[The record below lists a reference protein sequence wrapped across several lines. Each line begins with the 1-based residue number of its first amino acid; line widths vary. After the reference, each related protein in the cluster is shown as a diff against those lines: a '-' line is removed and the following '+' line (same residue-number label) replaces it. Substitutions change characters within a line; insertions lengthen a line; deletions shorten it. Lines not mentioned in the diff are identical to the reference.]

1 MNRSSAVLAL
11 VAIQIAM
18 AAIAIPS
25 GIILLVDPSGSA
37 VGGQF
42 ILPHLTAAIPFIV
55 DFTLVGL
62 WLFLVYGLVP
72 VVLVAGL
79 LRLKRWAWRSS
90 MILGALEICWI
101 GAEVALFWDLGFNV
115 MYVLIGGIGVATLA
129 VSLSPA
135 VSRLFAV
142 K

>member
-1 MNRSSAVLAL
+1 MSRPSAVLAL
-11 VAIQIAM
+11 IAIQVIM
-18 AAIAIPS
+18 AVIAIPS
-25 GIILLVDPSGSA
+25 GILLLLDPSGSA
-37 VGGQF
+37 MGGQF

-72 VVLVAGL
+72 IILVAGL
-79 LRLKRWAWRSS
+79 LRHKRWAWRSS
-90 MILGALEICWI
+90 VVLGALEICWI
-101 GAEVALFWDLGFNV
+101 GAEVALFSDLGFNV

-129 VSLSPA
+129 ASLNPA
-135 VSRLFAV
+135 VSRLFAA